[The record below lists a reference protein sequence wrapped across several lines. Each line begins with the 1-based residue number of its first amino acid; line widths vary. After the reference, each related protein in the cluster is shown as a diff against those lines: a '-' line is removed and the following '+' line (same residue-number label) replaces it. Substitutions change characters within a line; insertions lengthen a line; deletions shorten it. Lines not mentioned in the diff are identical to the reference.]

1 GSPGD
6 RYEVGGGRRT
16 HPPGPRRV
24 PRPPPAFFRS
34 RIRRTSMT
42 LSPLARR
49 RIAIFRASRRGYW
62 SLWIFLALFGLS
74 LCAEVIAND
83 QPLVVRYDGRW
94 YFPVLVSYPETAF
107 GGVLPTAAVYREPE
121 VRRLLEAQG
130 WVACA

>member
-1 GSPGD
+1 
-6 RYEVGGGRRT
+6 
-16 HPPGPRRV
+16 
-24 PRPPPAFFRS
+24 
-34 RIRRTSMT
+34 MT

-107 GGVLPTAAVYREPE
+107 GGVLPTRLGRCAWNGYTTLTERGSYSSMR
-121 VRRLLEAQG
+121 VRR
-130 WVACA
+130 